1 MTLGHDEIAAVI
13 RATHVLIPRSADDEP
28 GTTEASVRAVTCV
41 TVSYRQIAGF
51 AAIAQGP
58 PMNLEQAVQP
68 PQTVDPELLSG
79 WSLRHETLRF

>member
-1 MTLGHDEIAAVI
+1 MI
-13 RATHVLIPRSADDEP
+13 
-28 GTTEASVRAVTCV
+28 
-41 TVSYRQIAGF
+41 VSYRQIAGF

-68 PQTVDPELLSG
+68 PQTVDLELLSG